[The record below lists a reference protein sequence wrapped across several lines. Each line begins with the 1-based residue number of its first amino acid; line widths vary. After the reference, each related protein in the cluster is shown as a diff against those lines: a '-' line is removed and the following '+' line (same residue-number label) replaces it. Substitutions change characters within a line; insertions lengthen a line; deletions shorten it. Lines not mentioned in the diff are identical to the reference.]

1 MSVSPWHADL
11 ALHEEAFACLQ
22 DLLTPQSLAL
32 TAVKAIRE
40 WGRGL
45 LRLSAALVKE
55 NDALERENARL
66 RERIAELERSAALD
80 STTSSKPPASDGPGK
95 KGGTHKKRTRS
106 QRSKSARPSG
116 GQPGHEG
123 ATLAQSGNPD
133 HVVDHTPSACA
144 GCGAPLSDADRHGE
158 PVRRQIF
165 DVPEPQPLQVTEH
178 RGHRCL
184 CAACGT
190 VTTAVFPNGVS
201 APVQYGPRITAWVTY
216 LSHAQFIPEKRVAE
230 VMSELFA
237 VKLSTATIAAMG
249 SRTARRFEGFLDR
262 VAAIIR
268 TTVPVKHLDET
279 GIRIAVQ
286 TRWLHVLCTPWL
298 TILRIATGRRPFDE
312 TLNGI
317 VIHDDYTAYFALEGV
332 RHGACNAHHLRELQA
347 LIEIEKEDWAAS
359 THRLLIRAHRAAR
372 FARENDR
379 EVPASLVARIA
390 QAWDRILNRAIAAH
404 EAKPPLPSAKRG
416 GKKRRIGHNLALRL
430 HKHKEGCLRF
440 LTDPRTPFTNNEGER
455 DLRMGKLRQK
465 ISGGFRSMQGAFD
478 FSNLRSVIATAR
490 KQGWNVLD
498 TLAHPDPIQLIPK
511 LRF

>member
-11 ALHEEAFACLQ
+11 AFHEEAFACLQ

-40 WGRGL
+40 WGQGL

-55 NDALERENARL
+55 NDALEGENARL
-66 RERIAELERSAALD
+66 RERIADLKRSAALD
-80 STTSSKPPASDGPGK
+80 STTSSRPPASDGLARK
-95 KGGTHKKRTRS
+95 SATRKRTRS
-106 QRSKSARPSG
+106 QRGTSAKPSG

-123 ATLAQSGNPD
+123 TTLAQTGNPD
-133 HVVDHTPSACA
+133 HIVDHTPSACA
-144 GCGAPLSDADRHGE
+144 GCGAPLSDADRHAD
-158 PVRRQIF
+158 PVRRQVF
-165 DVPEPQPLQVTEH
+165 DVPEPQPLEVTEH

-249 SRTARRFEGFLDR
+249 RRTARRFKGFLDR
-262 VAAIIR
+262 VSEIIR
-268 TTVPVKHLDET
+268 TAAPVKHLDET
-279 GIRIAVQ
+279 GIRIAAR
-286 TRWLHVLCTPWL
+286 THWLHVLCTPLL
-298 TILRIATGRRPFDE
+298 TVLRIATGRSHFDE
-312 TLNGI
+312 ELTGI
-317 VIHDDYTAYFALEGV
+317 VIHDDYASYFALEGV

-347 LIEIEKEDWAAS
+347 LIEIEKEDWATS
-359 THRLLIRAHRAAR
+359 THRLLTRAHRAAR

-379 EVPASLVARIA
+379 DVPASLVARIS
-390 QAWDRILNRAIAAH
+390 QAWDRILKRAIASH
-404 EAKPPLPSAKRG
+404 EEMPPLQTGKRRR
-416 GKKRRIGHNLALRL
+416 KKRRIGHNLALRL
-430 HKHKEGCLRF
+430 QKYKEGCLRF
-440 LTDPRTPFTNNEGER
+440 LTDLRTPFSNNEAER

-465 ISGGFRSMQGAFD
+465 ISGGFRSMQGAWD
-478 FSNLRSVIATAR
+478 FANLRSVIATAR
-490 KQGWNVLD
+490 KQRWNVLE
-498 TLAHPDPIQLIPK
+498 TLAHPDPIQLITQ